1 MELRRVSVCLAFL
14 LVAVV
19 SQCSEARHSR
29 QRRDTN
35 YDDAFLSD
43 GALDTEQN
51 DADNQADIDG
61 DSMPILNATITSR
74 PQTYNLTIGRSVRLE
89 CRVDI
94 KDTVVEWT
102 KDGQTIVK
110 TDFLVGSPTKYDFN
124 STASSDLIVKSV
136 EPSDSGI
143 YRCRLEQGL
152 PAQVE
157 HSLVV
162 YEAPIVVNIT
172 ASPSDRPREGADVTL
187 TCNVNGSPAPEVQ
200 WTLTPLGSTE
210 NKNLGEKDATFTRY
224 GVTIKNIKS
233 EQSGTYF
240 CYAFNSVGNNQN
252 MIKVVVLGKPR
263 IHVHQTVVNSA
274 INVEATL
281 RCVVH
286 EDLPVAITWF
296 KDQKPITSASKTRIS
311 TMGTHSNLTVIPES
325 DADFGTYT
333 CEASCDIG
341 VHSRSIELVQRPVVE
356 DLEADGSK
364 LAFKVHSHQK
374 LEDIEVLIKPL
385 TEEGD
390 WMPPLKVT
398 LPPTQSHEY
407 DVSYVIQQELTP
419 GRYEAIVK
427 VKNNKEWSH
436 PSDAAIV
443 NIVNEQ
449 PVIQGASVYRGND
462 ATLNRPATVLL
473 STVLMYLLVRML

>member
-1 MELRRVSVCLAFL
+1 
-14 LVAVV
+14 
-19 SQCSEARHSR
+19 
-29 QRRDTN
+29 
-35 YDDAFLSD
+35 
-43 GALDTEQN
+43 
-51 DADNQADIDG
+51 
-61 DSMPILNATITSR
+61 MPILNATITSR

-162 YEAPIVVNIT
+162 
-172 ASPSDRPREGADVTL
+172 
-187 TCNVNGSPAPEVQ
+187 
-200 WTLTPLGSTE
+200 
-210 NKNLGEKDATFTRY
+210 
-224 GVTIKNIKS
+224 
-233 EQSGTYF
+233 
-240 CYAFNSVGNNQN
+240 
-252 MIKVVVLGKPR
+252 
-263 IHVHQTVVNSA
+263 
-274 INVEATL
+274 
-281 RCVVH
+281 
-286 EDLPVAITWF
+286 
-296 KDQKPITSASKTRIS
+296 KTRIS

-333 CEASCDIG
+333 C
-341 VHSRSIELVQRPVVE
+341 
-356 DLEADGSK
+356 
-364 LAFKVHSHQK
+364 
-374 LEDIEVLIKPL
+374 
-385 TEEGD
+385 EEGD

-443 NIVNEQ
+443 NIV
-449 PVIQGASVYRGND
+449 YRGND